1 MSKLKI
7 TIEDLFELPTSEII
21 NPDVYE
27 SVDYVSTDSRSIKPG
42 SLFVAI
48 KGENFDGH
56 DYVKEAVKKG
66 ADAIL
71 IENKQLNKFENI
83 NKTIITVDDTT
94 AAFGFLANVW
104 RNKLKAKVISVTGS
118 NGKTSTKEMLATVLS
133 EKYITVKTA
142 ANNNNHIGV
151 PLTIFEADSK
161 CEALVLEQGTN
172 HFGEIEYSAKISE
185 PDFAL
190 ITNIGDSHLE
200 YLKNREGVY
209 KEKSALFTAAIKNK
223 GVCFINTDDSVI
235 KKNSARIKNKV
246 TYGFNSK
253 PDVKGEILGYTADG
267 KSIISAAYKGKE
279 VTVELPVYGVS
290 NAKNFLA
297 VCAVAFKLG
306 LTPEEITKGAA
317 KLTDTKGRL
326 QAAKYKNF
334 LLFDDTYNSNP
345 SSVEAAVEVME
356 NITSYTNKVLVLGD
370 MMELGNK
377 AEKLHKD
384 LYKVIPNKK
393 NYTVLTTGSLMK
405 NLSISLKKNINS
417 KHFETRKEL
426 AKYLKSLAL
435 NDSAILVK
443 GSRSMKMEEF
453 AKVLADRGK

>member
-1 MSKLKI
+1 MLKGKYLVI
-7 TIEDLFELPTSEII
+7 QQMASQLFL
-21 NPDVYE
+21 
-27 SVDYVSTDSRSIKPG
+27 
-42 SLFVAI
+42 L
-48 KGENFDGH
+48 
-56 DYVKEAVKKG
+56 
-66 ADAIL
+66 L
-71 IENKQLNKFENI
+71 I
-83 NKTIITVDDTT
+83 
-94 AAFGFLANVW
+94 
-104 RNKLKAKVISVTGS
+104 
-118 NGKTSTKEMLATVLS
+118 
-133 EKYITVKTA
+133 
-142 ANNNNHIGV
+142 
-151 PLTIFEADSK
+151 
-161 CEALVLEQGTN
+161 
-172 HFGEIEYSAKISE
+172 
-185 PDFAL
+185 
-190 ITNIGDSHLE
+190 
-200 YLKNREGVY
+200 
-209 KEKSALFTAAIKNK
+209 KEKK
-223 GVCFINTDDSVI
+223 
-235 KKNSARIKNKV
+235 
-246 TYGFNSK
+246 
-253 PDVKGEILGYTADG
+253 
-267 KSIISAAYKGKE
+267 

-317 KLTDTKGRL
+317 KLKDTKGRL
-326 QAAKYKNF
+326 QAAKHKNF

-417 KHFETRKEL
+417 KHFETRNEL